1 MKWGKYMNRY
11 LMQIEHYFC
20 GTEEFEVS
28 ATDKED
34 AVFVAKQ
41 YVERNPKYSGGNYKM
56 SSICVVKKLNTK
68 KGINNE

>member
-1 MKWGKYMNRY
+1 
-11 LMQIEHYFC
+11 MQIEHYFR
-20 GTEEFEVS
+20 GIEEFEVS

-68 KGINNE
+68 KGISNE

>member
-1 MKWGKYMNRY
+1 
-11 LMQIEHYFC
+11 MQIEHYFR
-20 GTEEFEVS
+20 GIEEFEVS

-56 SSICVVKKLNTK
+56 CSICVIKKLNIK
-68 KGINNE
+68 KASCIL

>member
-1 MKWGKYMNRY
+1 
-11 LMQIEHYFC
+11 MQIEHYFR
-20 GTEEFEVS
+20 GIEEFEVS

-56 SSICVVKKLNTK
+56 SSVCVIKKT
-68 KGINNE
+68 EY

>member
-1 MKWGKYMNRY
+1 
-11 LMQIEHYFC
+11 MQIEHYFR
-20 GTEEFEVS
+20 GIEEFEVS

-56 SSICVVKKLNTK
+56 CCKR
-68 KGINNE
+68 

>member
-1 MKWGKYMNRY
+1 MNQY

-20 GTEEFEVS
+20 GTEEFKVS

-41 YVERNPKYSGGNYKM
+41 YIKRNPKYSGGNYKM
-56 SSICVVKKLNTK
+56 SSICVIKKDESE
-68 KGINNE
+68 G

>member
-1 MKWGKYMNRY
+1 MNRY
-11 LMQIEHYFC
+11 VMQIEHYFR
-20 GTEEFEVS
+20 GIEEFEVS

-56 SSICVVKKLNTK
+56 SSIRVIKKLNWRDK
-68 KGINNE
+68 NGR